1 MKKLVY
7 ILFCSTMFFSCKAQ
21 SGNKVSVTA
30 FEKGI
35 AEKGI
40 QLLDVRTIEEYN
52 NGHIENALQANWNNQ
67 DEFKNKIASLD
78 KNKPLY
84 LYCQVGGR
92 SGSAAAWF
100 VQNGFKK
107 VYDLKG
113 GFSAWKA
120 ADKPIK

>member
-1 MKKLVY
+1 MKELIY
-7 ILFCSTMFFSCKAQ
+7 IMLYSMFFFSCKAQ
-21 SGNKVSVTA
+21 SGSKISIVA

-35 AEKGI
+35 TEKGS

-52 NGHIENALQANWNNQ
+52 NGHIKNAVQANWNNQ

-78 KNKPLY
+78 KSKPVY

-92 SGSAAAWF
+92 SGAAAAWF

-120 ADKPIK
+120 ADKPIE

>member
-1 MKKLVY
+1 MKELIY
-7 ILFCSTMFFSCKAQ
+7 IMLYSMFFFSCKAQ
-21 SGNKVSVTA
+21 SGSKISIVV

-35 AEKGI
+35 TEKGS

-52 NGHIENALQANWNNQ
+52 NGHIENAVQANWNNQ

-78 KNKPLY
+78 KSKPVY

-92 SGSAAAWF
+92 SGAAAAWF

-120 ADKPIK
+120 ADKPIE